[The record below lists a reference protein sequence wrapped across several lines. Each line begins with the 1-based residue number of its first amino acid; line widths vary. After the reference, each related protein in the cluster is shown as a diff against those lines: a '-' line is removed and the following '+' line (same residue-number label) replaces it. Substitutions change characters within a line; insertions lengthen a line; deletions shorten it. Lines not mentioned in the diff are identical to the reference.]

1 MAPMLTIGL
10 TGGIASGKSLV
21 AQKFVGRGA
30 ARVDTDVIAREGV
43 APREPGRPA
52 IRKGL
57 GPGLLTES
65 GSRDRAAMRDLVFH
79 DAAKRKA
86 LETLLHPRIRSR
98 MLEQIA
104 TASGPY
110 TIVAVPLL
118 VESDFAQLFD
128 RVLVVDCPEAIQIAR
143 LTARDGIQE
152 SDADAMLAAQTSRA
166 TRLAAADDVVD
177 NSGALEATY
186 SQVEALHR
194 RYLELAQGSAAAT

>member
-21 AQKFVGRGA
+21 AQKFVELGA
-30 ARVDTDVIAREGV
+30 SLVDTDVIAREVV
-43 APREPGRPA
+43 APGEPGLTA
-52 IRKGL
+52 IRKVF
-57 GPGLLTES
+57 GPGMLTES
-65 GSRDRAAMRDLVFH
+65 GDLDRAAMRDLVFH
-79 DAAKRKA
+79 DAAKRQA

-98 MLEQIA
+98 MLEHIA
-104 TASGPY
+104 AATGPY

-118 VESDFAQLFD
+118 VESGFAQLFD

>member
-1 MAPMLTIGL
+1 
-10 TGGIASGKSLV
+10 
-21 AQKFVGRGA
+21 
-30 ARVDTDVIAREGV
+30 
-43 APREPGRPA
+43 
-52 IRKGL
+52 
-57 GPGLLTES
+57 
-65 GSRDRAAMRDLVFH
+65 VFH

-118 VESDFAQLFD
+118 FESDFAQLFD